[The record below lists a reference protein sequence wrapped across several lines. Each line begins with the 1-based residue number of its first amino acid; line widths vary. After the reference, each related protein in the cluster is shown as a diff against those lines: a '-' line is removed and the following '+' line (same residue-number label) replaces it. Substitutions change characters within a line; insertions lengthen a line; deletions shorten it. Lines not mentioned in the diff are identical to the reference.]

1 MRALAQLAAWLAAAL
16 VAGGVALGWSPAP
29 EGAAAQSSTRHEIRG
44 TVSGPSGEPL
54 EGITVQAW
62 GEYGGDTFRHWTAV
76 PTDTAGSFRMEVP
89 AGMYRLRLSLEFEG
103 SGGCFLGYFGSDGR
117 RGGYGEVALVAVAG
131 GDVEGLAIALSG
143 VPSEVCHEVEGVVVD
158 SEGEPVVKRQV
169 SFGEW
174 WEWGNRN
181 EWTDTTGRFR
191 LHLWEGRYLIKVGT
205 ELGAECRVEG
215 HEGAEPGRPARIDVV
230 GETVE
235 GLRITLST
243 GAYAS
248 PTTSAGCSFPPRMVT
263 TTLRPGWNLAGWT
276 AEGTDVE
283 ALFEAIPA
291 LEAIHAWDAG
301 AQSFT
306 RATRDETESAADL
319 TTIAPGMGLWL
330 HLGGEE
336 PVTWTRPVA
345 PEAGIVSLRPG
356 WNLVAWG
363 GRDEA
368 APEDAFAFLREDL
381 LAAAAWESAAGE
393 FRLHYPDAPP
403 SASTLQRLEL
413 GEALWLNVGVARH
426 WLQPGAAASAVEFVG
441 EVAPKT
447 RADLEPR
454 IDDVLAYF
462 GERTGFFVPGITI
475 SVGEHRVGCGD
486 YGIGFRTI
494 RLREGCLRALA
505 HEYAHAVQLTAG
517 HGESAAWLVEGVAE
531 RWSDQY
537 DGHAGNDT
545 AEADGRDEAIRST
558 RFVEAA
564 LADMESHAGFTA
576 QGAGGYGLAHL
587 AADWLATIAG
597 GDGALF
603 GYFDARTNEEDWQV
617 TFERVFGMGVDDFYT
632 SFAAHRA
639 QVAPPYATVEGVVLG
654 PDGQPQ
660 EDVKVQYFSSEDDPF
675 GLYGGRT
682 DGEGRFNWAIESGS
696 YSIGLTRGDGCPLP
710 WHTTDH
716 RLGAVVESRASI
728 DVGNVDIEGLTLT
741 LSRSPAEV
749 CRDVQGVVTDLVGN
763 PTAGVFVTPL
773 PADGQRPP
781 VFSQVTT
788 DPSGTFVVTLR
799 RGQYRLQV
807 RPPTPS
813 GAFGGRGYYGGET
826 GFVLRRSE
834 ARLIDTRAATLPEIV
849 IASGTIGGTI
859 LTADGQP
866 VKGVAVYPGERAIN
880 SPTSDSRGRFEV
892 SVPKGVHT
900 LELVC
905 PQGGGGWFGGS
916 GTLVANREQATPIV
930 VDTADVTGIVIN
942 LPVGVTCQ

>member
-1 MRALAQLAAWLAAAL
+1 MRALAREAAGLAVWLAATL
-16 VAGGVALGWSPAP
+16 VAGGMALGWSLAP
-29 EGAAAQSSTRHEIRG
+29 EGAAAQSSRHEIRG
-44 TVSGPSGEPL
+44 IVSGPSGEPL
-54 EGITVQAW
+54 QGISVEAW
-62 GEYGGDTFRHWTAV
+62 GEYGEDTFGPWHAL
-76 PTDTAGSFRMEVP
+76 PTKADGSFGIEVP
-89 AGMYRLRLSLEFEG
+89 EGMFRLRLSLEFEG
-103 SGGCFLGYFGSDGR
+103 SGGCFLGYFGSDGE
-117 RGGYGEVALVAVAG
+117 RGRLFQVAPVVVAG

-143 VPSEVCHEVEGVVVD
+143 VPSEVCHEVEGMVVD
-158 SEGEPVVKRQV
+158 AEGEPVTRRQV

-174 WEWGNRN
+174 WEWGSRD

-205 ELGAECRVEG
+205 ELGAECRVDG
-215 HEGAEPGRPARIDVV
+215 SEGAEPGRPARIDVV
-230 GETVE
+230 GGGVQ

-248 PTTSAGCSFPPRMVT
+248 PRTSAGCFFPPRMAT

-276 AEGTDVE
+276 AEETDVE
-283 ALFEAIPA
+283 ALFEATPA
-291 LEAIHAWDAG
+291 LEAVHAWDAG

-306 RATRDETESAADL
+306 RAGRGDPAGEREL
-319 TTIAPGMGLWL
+319 TAIAPGMGLWL

-345 PEAGIVSLRPG
+345 PEGGLVSLRPG
-356 WNLVAWG
+356 WNLVAWA
-363 GRDEA
+363 GRDGA
-368 APEDAFAFLREDL
+368 VPEDAFAFLREDL

-454 IDDVLAYF
+454 VDDVLAYF

-587 AADWLATIAG
+587 AADWLASIAG
-597 GDGALF
+597 GDEALF

-639 QVAPPYATVEGVVLG
+639 QVAAPIPRVTGTVLTPDGTPLVGATVHARHVVH
-654 PDGQPQ
+654 
-660 EDVKVQYFSSEDDPF
+660 
-675 GLYGGRT
+675 
-682 DGEGRFNWAIESGS
+682 GRFRTATTGDEGAFERVFESGAYDLWVS
-696 YSIGLTRGDGCPLP
+696 VDGCPLP
-710 WHTTDH
+710 WSST
-716 RLGAVVESRASI
+716 GFPVEP
-728 DVGNVDIEGLTLT
+728 VTT
-741 LSRSPAEV
+741 LSSRLELDEEAVADLVITTSATAADI
-749 CRDVQGVVTDLVGN
+749 CRWRWIRGTVTDLAGN
-763 PTAGVFVTPL
+763 PLAGASVQMRPWVDGVEVLTLIPRHWTT
-773 PADGQRPP
+773 ADGLFAIRVPEGRYGL
-781 VFSQVTT
+781 S
-788 DPSGTFVVTLR
+788 
-799 RGQYRLQV
+799 V
-807 RPPTPS
+807 RVGS
-813 GAFGGRGYYGGET
+813 EFAYYEGGRGFTLDRFGAAQLVVEATDVSDLVIPFGVIRAVVRGLRTNLELNVGLHEGGHTSYRSATPAIEFNAPRGTFLLGVYCRFRLAGWYGGDNGLVT
-826 GFVLRRSE
+826 DRSQAVPIVL
-834 ARLIDTRAATLPEIV
+834 DD
-849 IASGTIGGTI
+849 
-859 LTADGQP
+859 AD
-866 VKGVAVYPGERAIN
+866 VAV
-880 SPTSDSRGRFEV
+880 TLD
-892 SVPKGVHT
+892 VPAS
-900 LELVC
+900 L
-905 PQGGGGWFGGS
+905 S
-916 GTLVANREQATPIV
+916 
-930 VDTADVTGIVIN
+930 
-942 LPVGVTCQ
+942 CQ